1 MSWAIWITGPPGSGK
16 STLAR
21 LAAERLAAVGAPAL
35 VLELDRLR
43 TVLTPQ
49 ATYSDAERDLV
60 YRALVFMAATFAAGG
75 QPVLIDATGHRRAWR
90 DLARASVTH
99 FAEVQL
105 DCPLQV
111 CASREETRPC
121 GYAPSGIYARAGQPG
136 ARVPGLDVAYERAM
150 APELVID
157 TARTMPET
165 AADRVAAVALSLE
178 RAAPGRRPPG
188 RGAVVWL
195 TGLPGSGKTTLA
207 SRLAEAL
214 AADGVAVAFVEWEAL
229 RATVLAGS
237 GPSPAALE
245 LAHRALAVTAAE
257 LAAAG
262 FAVVVD
268 AAAPRRAWR
277 ELGRALAG
285 AFGEVQLFCPPEICA
300 ERERVVR
307 WRPHPCAYGGA
318 ISREPEWPLEYEY
331 AVNPELTVDTAA
343 HSEWSAAEDILALA
357 RRLLARGGPRGEA
370 TMRVRDLM
378 SDKPITVDPETPM
391 LEARQRMLEERIR
404 HLIVTEG
411 PSVVG
416 IITDR
421 DIRLNLPSPATS
433 LSVWEVNYL
442 LAKLTVR
449 DVMTRAVLLVSPD
462 RPAAE
467 AARIMMTHKI
477 SALPVTDGH
486 RLIGIITESDFVR
499 VVARADGA
507 A

>member
-21 LAAERLAAVGAPAL
+21 LAAERLTAVGAPAV

-60 YRALVFMAATFAAGG
+60 YRALAFTATAFATAG
-75 QPVLIDATGHRRAWR
+75 QPVLIDATAHRREWR
-90 DLARASVTH
+90 ELARAALPR
-99 FAEVQL
+99 FAEVRL
-105 DCPLQV
+105 DCPLEV

-121 GYAPSGIYARAGQPG
+121 GYAPSHIYAGAGRPG
-136 ARVPGLDVAYERAM
+136 ARVPGVDVAYERSP

-157 TARTMPET
+157 TATVMPDT
-165 AADRVAAVALSLE
+165 AADRLAALALSLE
-178 RAAPGRRPPG
+178 RAAPGRRPAAG
-188 RGAVVWL
+188 RGAVIWL
-195 TGLPGSGKTTLA
+195 TGPAGSGKTTLA
-207 SRLAEAL
+207 ARLAEAL
-214 AADGVAVAFVEWEAL
+214 DADGTPVARVEWAAL
-229 RATVLAGS
+229 RAMVLRG
-237 GPSPAALE
+237 GDEPALE
-245 LAHRALAVTAAE
+245 LAHRALACTAAE
-257 LAAAG
+257 LATAG

-277 ELGRALAG
+277 ELARTLTG
-285 AFGEVQLFCPPEICA
+285 AFAEVQLVCPLEVCA
-300 ERERVVR
+300 ERERAER
-307 WRPHPCAYGGA
+307 WRPHPGA
-318 ISREPEWPLEYEY
+318 HGAAGEPEWPTTYEY
-331 AVNPELTVDTAA
+331 AVNPELIVDTAA
-343 HSEWSAAEDILALA
+343 HSEWSAAEDVLALA
-357 RRLLARGGPRGEA
+357 RGLLARGAPKGEPA
-370 TMRVRDLM
+370 MRVRDLM

-416 IITDR
+416 IVTDR

-442 LAKLTVR
+442 LARLTVR
-449 DVMTRAVLLVSPD
+449 DVMTRAVVLVDPD

-467 AARIMMTHKI
+467 AARIMLTHKI
-477 SALPVTDGH
+477 GALPVTDGH
-486 RLIGIITESDFVR
+486 RLVGIITESDFVR
-499 VVARADGA
+499 AVAQA
-507 A
+507 